1 MTKLNISALQMKV
14 VSILRKHSDMKAVS
28 KMLTAGVKFEKTDN
42 DNVFDIVMKA
52 GNEKA
57 TLVDDRFLVLTY
69 AKPKSAKEQTLF
81 LNKTLAM
88 TALDVANVVV
98 VDLENRTV
106 ENGLNMKGFALAEG
120 SMAACAYMTGV
131 EITAVRNYLNHT
143 QVYFVK
149 LDGDVEVVTNI
160 KAARQLI
167 NSKLATMSTEQAVS
181 VATVPD
187 GIPAEHFADEVP
199 VVA

>member
-1 MTKLNISALQMKV
+1 MTKLNISALQMKA

-88 TALDVANVVV
+88 TALEVANVVV
-98 VDLENRTV
+98 IDLENRTV

-120 SMAACAYMTGV
+120 SFAACAYMTGV

-149 LDGDVEVVTNI
+149 LDGDVEVVANI

-167 NSKLATMSTEQAVS
+167 NGKLATMSTEQAVS

-187 GIPAEHFADEVP
+187 SIPAEQFADETA